1 MKPIKLEIEGLN
13 SFETKQVLDF
23 EKLGSGVFGI
33 FGKTGSGKST
43 ILDAITLALYG
54 KIERTKQNIDFV
66 NTKCQKAVV
75 NFVFE
80 IFQSGKNKR
89 YKVSR
94 TFSRKKNGKELDA
107 SASIYELVSG
117 EENLIEEGTVKV
129 NDKVFSIIGLGV
141 REFEKCIALP
151 QGEFSA
157 FLQAKASERTEIMS
171 NIFDITRFGEP
182 LAEKV
187 KQKVAEFDK
196 EVSIL
201 SASQQMVAYATDELL
216 AESKKNSGEVKVD
229 YETKSKLLEVKQAEQ
244 KRAQGDFEKLEKLKA
259 INAELLELGKKKE
272 EMQELEVS
280 LSKSQSAN
288 AIRSDYEKLQKD
300 IDDERELSD
309 KIAEQNEIKLKKDGE
324 LHSAEI
330 EFENFKEIYQ
340 AKIAELNSKLARLQD
355 LKKFEEETKAL
366 ESERTSVEEKIKK
379 KQAELV
385 SERGDNDYMVATL
398 TTIQGKITAIDEF
411 IEANKPDVDLSY
423 ALEQVKGIE
432 SELILIEDFHKKL
445 EVLVDE
451 TEADLKAV
459 QEEYNSAI
467 KSEKEYQAKREQ
479 IESSIEVAFED
490 IDSTD
495 FRKLR
500 SCDKE
505 LENMLEVKIITQK
518 IDEFIAKLQQE
529 NVERA
534 EVVEA
539 LENQVDAEYRK
550 LDAIDKEISKC
561 EKVVAE
567 NREQREELLGDN
579 VISMI
584 SNHLRIGDSCP
595 VCSNRVVQKMYSET
609 NDLSSIEGEID
620 RSVSNVKLTHLERDK
635 IIANMV
641 SLKARCEFEKTQIE
655 ANLSEIQALSDGKV
669 KYFQRFVD
677 ISDDSEEDFNRLYA
691 LLQKTSDSLEEL
703 IALQDTLREAEK
715 RILIQKTQAGTKVTI
730 YKNYLERLIDIIYDL
745 QKKQAEREFAISTV
759 NERFENL
766 KEYKKQIAEGKNI
779 EIVIDTKKEERIK
792 LKDDQLRVTGEKA
805 QSDAKISEIR
815 TAIEVLNERV
825 SNIDKQIASLR
836 AKIITSGVPENVS
849 VDEEALA
856 TQAEVTRLKFDY
868 ENKQIAYDSS
878 KEALSRIENEYKIN
892 SSILAE
898 KREEIKVLQ
907 ANVNKAMSDG
917 NFTSREEL
925 EKCFVDNSLLKANQ
939 ARVNEYNDSVRLLTS
954 QKQGIEAEN
963 LPELTK
969 EKLAEIVT
977 EIQGLSEEVNTLAQ
991 KLGRLEGEL
1000 SRVEEDNKKLHEITV
1015 SLNDFKHKY
1024 DTAKELSSVLRGKAL
1039 AEYVCEEYL
1048 EEITLSANQKLS
1060 ILMDGRYTLK
1070 FEEKEFFV
1078 EDNFNDGKVRPASTL
1093 SGGET
1098 FIVSLSLAL
1107 SISDAISMLSS
1118 RSMDFF
1124 FLDEGF
1130 GTLDSELCS
1139 VVISSLHKLES
1150 QNLTIGLIS
1159 HVAELEESVKNK
1171 VLITKDANGSKIKV
1185 EHSL

>member
-1 MKPIKLEIEGLN
+1 MRPIKLEIEGLN

-23 EKLGSGVFGI
+23 EKLGGGVFGI

-54 KIERTKQNIDFV
+54 KVERTKQNIDFV
-66 NTKCQKAVV
+66 NTKCSKAVV
-75 NFVFE
+75 DFVFE

-89 YKVSR
+89 YRVSR
-94 TFSRKKNGKELDA
+94 VFSKKKNGKEVDS
-107 SASIYELVSG
+107 SASIYEVTDA

-129 NDKVFSIIGLGV
+129 NDKVFAIVGLGV

-187 KQKVAEFDK
+187 KQKLAEFDK
-196 EVSIL
+196 EVSVL
-201 SASQQMVAYATDELL
+201 SASKQMVAYATDELL
-216 AESKKNSGEVKVD
+216 AESKKNSSEVKIE
-229 YETKSKLLEVKQAEQ
+229 YETKNKTLEGKKVEQIELQSK
-244 KRAQGDFEKLEKLKA
+244 FEKLEKLKS
-259 INAELLELGKKKE
+259 INAELEKLKTQKD
-272 EMQELEVS
+272 EMKELEIA
-280 LSKSQSAN
+280 LSKSQNAN

-300 IDDERELSD
+300 IADEKELSE
-309 KIAEQNEIKLKKDGE
+309 KIAEQNEIKLKKDSE
-324 LHSAEI
+324 LHAAEI
-330 EFENFKEIYQ
+330 DFDNFKEIYQ

-355 LKKFEEETKAL
+355 LKKFEEEYKAL
-366 ESERTSVEEKIKK
+366 EKERADVEEQIKQK
-379 KQAELV
+379 HTILAA
-385 SERGDNDYMVATL
+385 ERGDNDYMIATL
-398 TTIQGKITAIDEF
+398 TTIQGKITANDEF
-411 IEANKPDVDLSY
+411 IDANKPDVDLSY
-423 ALEQVKGIE
+423 ALEQVKALD
-432 SELILIEDFHKKL
+432 SELCLIEDFSKKL
-445 EVLVDE
+445 GAMVDE

-467 KSEKEYQAKREQ
+467 RQEKEYQAKREQ
-479 IESSIEVAFED
+479 IASSIEVAFED
-490 IDSTD
+490 IDSTE

-505 LENMLEVKIITQK
+505 LEGMLEVKVLAQK
-518 IDEFIAKLQQE
+518 IDEFVLKLETE
-529 NVERA
+529 NSSRM
-534 EVVEA
+534 EVVNA
-539 LENQVDAEYRK
+539 LENQIANEYRK
-550 LDAIDKEISKC
+550 LDSMDSEIAKC
-561 EKVVAE
+561 EKVVAD

-584 SNHLRIGDSCP
+584 SNHLKIGDTCP
-595 VCSNRVVQKMYSET
+595 VCSGRVVHKLYNEI
-609 NDLSSIEGEID
+609 NDLSGIEGEID
-620 RSVSNVKLTHLERDK
+620 RSVSNVKLSHLERDK
-635 IIANMV
+635 ILANV
-641 SLKARCEFEKTQIE
+641 ISLKARCEFEKTQIE
-655 ANLSEIQALSDGKV
+655 ENATEIAALKEGKN
-669 KYFQRFVD
+669 KYYQRYVD
-677 ISDDSEEDFNRLYA
+677 NNDQSEENFNRLYA

-703 IALQDTLREAEK
+703 IALQDELREAEK
-715 RILIQKTQAGTKVTI
+715 YVLVQKTQAGTKITV
-730 YKNYLERLIDIIYDL
+730 YKNYLERLIDVFYDL

-766 KEYKKQIAEGKNI
+766 QEYKRQIAEGKNI
-779 EIVIDTKKEERIK
+779 ELEIDLRKEENAK
-792 LKDDQLRVTGEKA
+792 LKDEQLRVTGEKA
-805 QSDAKISEIR
+805 QSDAKINEIK
-815 TAIEVLNERV
+815 TAIEVLAERIN
-825 SNIDKQIASLR
+825 SIDKQISSLR

-849 VDEEALA
+849 VDDEGSA
-856 TQAEVTRLKFDY
+856 TNAEITRLKFDY
-868 ENKQIAYDSS
+868 ENKQIAYDSC

-892 SSILAE
+892 SSILNE
-898 KREEIKVLQ
+898 KRNEIKSLEQ
-907 ANVNKAMSDG
+907 NVTKAMEENAFASYA
-917 NFTSREEL
+917 EL
-925 EKCFVDNSLLKANQ
+925 EKCFIDSTVLKNNQ
-939 ARVNEYNDSVRLLTS
+939 AKVNEYNDSVRILTS
-954 QKQGIEAEN
+954 QKDSIEAEKIAEISKETIT
-963 LPELTK
+963 ELD
-969 EKLAEIVT
+969 AEIVSL
-977 EIQGLSEEVNTLAQ
+977 GAEVNVLAQ

-1000 SRVEEDNKKLHEITV
+1000 SRVEEDNKKLNEISA
-1015 SLNDFKHKY
+1015 SLEVFKKKY

-1048 EEITLSANQKLS
+1048 EEITLSANQKLG

-1070 FEEKEFFV
+1070 FEDKEFFV

-1107 SISDAISMLSS
+1107 SISDAISSLSS

-1130 GTLDSELCS
+1130 GTLDAELCS

-1171 VLITKDANGSKIKV
+1171 ILVTKDANGSKIKL

>member
-1 MKPIKLEIEGLN
+1 MRPIKLEIEGLN

-23 EKLGSGVFGI
+23 EKLGGGVFGI

-54 KIERTKQNIDFV
+54 KVERTKQNIDFV
-66 NTKCQKAVV
+66 NTRCSKAVV

-94 TFSRKKNGKELDA
+94 VFSRKKNGKELDA
-107 SASIYELVSG
+107 SASIYEIENE
-117 EENLIEEGTVKV
+117 EENLIEEGTLKV
-129 NDKVFSIIGLGV
+129 NDKVFSIVGLGV

-187 KQKVAEFDK
+187 KHRLAEFDK
-196 EVSIL
+196 EVSVL
-201 SASQQMVAYATDELL
+201 LASKQMVAYATDESL
-216 AESKKNSGEVKVD
+216 AESKKNSTEVKEE
-229 YETKSKLLEVKQAEQ
+229 YETKNKTLESKKIEQ
-244 KRAQGDFEKLEKLKA
+244 TDLQSKFEKLERLKN
-259 INAELLELGKKKE
+259 INAELDELSKKHN
-272 EMQELEVS
+272 EMKELENS

-288 AIRSDYEKLQKD
+288 AIRGDYEKLQKD
-300 IDDERELSD
+300 IVLEKELSE

-324 LHSAEI
+324 LHAAEI
-330 EFENFKEIYQ
+330 DFDNFKEIYQ
-340 AKIAELNSKLARLQD
+340 VKIAELNSKLARLQD
-355 LKKFEEETKAL
+355 LKKFEEESNAL
-366 ESERTSVEEKIKK
+366 EKERLNVEEKIKQ
-379 KQAELV
+379 KQTKLTA
-385 SERGDNDYMVATL
+385 ERGDNDYMISTL
-398 TTIQGKITAIDEF
+398 TTIQGKITANEEF
-411 IEANKPDVDLSY
+411 IDANKPDVDLSY
-423 ALEQVKGIE
+423 ALEQVKALD
-432 SELILIEDFHKKL
+432 SELFLIEDFSKKL
-445 EVLVDE
+445 GAMVDE

-467 KSEKEYQAKREQ
+467 KQEKEYQSKREQ
-479 IESSIEVAFED
+479 ISSSIEVAFED
-490 IDSTD
+490 IDSTE

-505 LENMLEVKIITQK
+505 LEGMLEVKVLAQK
-518 IDEFIAKLQQE
+518 IDEFIARLEQE
-529 NVERA
+529 NISRT
-534 EVVEA
+534 EVVSA
-539 LENQVDAEYRK
+539 LENQIANEYRK
-550 LDAIDKEISKC
+550 LDAMDAEIAKC

-584 SNHLRIGDSCP
+584 SNHLKIGDNCP
-595 VCSNRVVQKMYSET
+595 VCANRVVHKMYNET
-609 NDLSSIEGEID
+609 NDLSGIEGEID
-620 RSVSNVKLTHLERDK
+620 RSLSNVKLSHLERDK
-635 IIANMV
+635 ILANV
-641 SLKARCEFEKTQIE
+641 ISLKARCEFEKTQIE
-655 ANLSEIQALSDGKV
+655 ENLTEIRSLEESKN
-669 KYFQRFVD
+669 KYYQRYVD
-677 ISDDSEEDFNRLYA
+677 NNDQSEENFNKLYT

-703 IALQDTLREAEK
+703 IALQEELREAEK
-715 RILIQKTQAGTKVTI
+715 YVLVQKIQAGTKITV
-730 YKNYLERLIDIIYDL
+730 YKNYLERLIDIFYDL

-766 KEYKKQIAEGKNI
+766 QEYKRQIAEGKNI
-779 EIVIDTKKEERIK
+779 ELEIDLRKEENAK
-792 LKDDQLRVTGEKA
+792 LKDEQLRVTNEKA
-805 QSDAKISEIR
+805 KSDAKINEIK
-815 TAIEVLNERV
+815 TSIEVFTERIN
-825 SNIDKQIASLR
+825 SIDKQISSLR

-849 VDEEALA
+849 IDDEGTA
-856 TQAEVTRLKFDY
+856 TNAEITRLKFDY
-868 ENKQIAYDSS
+868 ENKQIHYDSC
-878 KEALSRIENEYKIN
+878 KDALNRIENEYKIN
-892 SSILAE
+892 SSILNE
-898 KREEIKVLQ
+898 KRNEIKVLEQ
-907 ANVNKAMSDG
+907 GVTKAMEEN
-917 NFTSREEL
+917 NFSSHDEL
-925 EKCFVDNSLLKANQ
+925 EKCFVDVSVLKNNQ
-939 ARVNEYNDSVRLLTS
+939 AKVNEYNDNVRILTS
-954 QKQGIEAEN
+954 QKESIEAEKIV
-963 LPELTK
+963 EISKEDITK
-969 EKLAEIVT
+969 LNDEIST
-977 EIQGLSEEVNTLAQ
+977 LNEDVNVLAQ

-1000 SRVEEDNKKLHEITV
+1000 SRVEEDNKKLNEISQNLEIYT
-1015 SLNDFKHKY
+1015 KKY

-1070 FEEKEFFV
+1070 FEEKEFYV

-1107 SISDAISMLSS
+1107 SISDAISSLSS

-1130 GTLDSELCS
+1130 GTLDAELCS

-1171 VLITKDANGSKIKV
+1171 ILVTKDANGSKIKL
-1185 EHSL
+1185 EHTL

>member
-1 MKPIKLEIEGLN
+1 MRPIKLEIEGLN

-23 EKLGSGVFGI
+23 EKLGGGVFGI

-43 ILDAITLALYG
+43 ILDAMTLALYG
-54 KIERTKQNIDFV
+54 KVERTKQNIDFV
-66 NTKCQKAVV
+66 NTKCSKAVV
-75 NFVFE
+75 DFVFE

-89 YKVSR
+89 YRVSR
-94 TFSRKKNGKELDA
+94 TFSRKKNGRELDS
-107 SASIYELVSG
+107 SASIYLVENG
-117 EENLIEEGTVKV
+117 EENIIEEGTVKV

-187 KQKVAEFDK
+187 KQKLNEFDK
-196 EVSIL
+196 EVSVL
-201 SASQQMVAYATDELL
+201 TASQQMVAYATDELL
-216 AESKKNSGEVKVD
+216 AESKKSSGEVQTEH
-229 YETKSKLLEVKQAEQ
+229 ETKNKLLETKKAEQ
-244 KRAQGDFEKLEKLKA
+244 VSLKSNFEKLEKLKD
-259 INAELLELGKKKE
+259 IKAELSKLETKKD
-272 EMQELEVS
+272 EMKELEVA

-288 AIRSDYEKLQKD
+288 AIKTDYEKLQKD
-300 IDDERELSD
+300 ILDEKELAE

-324 LHSAEI
+324 LHAAEI
-330 EFENFKEIYQ
+330 DFNNFKEIYQ

-355 LKKFEEETKAL
+355 LKKFEEESKTL
-366 ESERTSVEEKIKK
+366 EKERLDVEEKIKQ
-379 KQAELV
+379 KQNELI
-385 SERGDNDYMVATL
+385 SERGDNDYMISVL

-423 ALEQVKGIE
+423 ALEQVKALD
-432 SELILIEDFHKKL
+432 SELFLIEDFSSKL
-445 EVLVDE
+445 GVMIDE
-451 TEADLKAV
+451 TDSDLKAV

-467 KSEKEYQAKREQ
+467 KQEKEYQAKREQ
-479 IESSIEVAFED
+479 ISSSIEVAFED

-505 LENMLEVKIITQK
+505 LEGMLEVKILTQK
-518 IDEFIAKLQQE
+518 IDELIQKLQQE
-529 NVERA
+529 NIDRA
-534 EVVEA
+534 EVVNA
-539 LENQVDAEYRK
+539 LENQVDSEYRK
-550 LDAIDKEISKC
+550 LDAIDKEIVKC
-561 EKVVAE
+561 EKVVAD
-567 NREQREELLGDN
+567 NRTEREELLGDN

-584 SNHLRIGDSCP
+584 SNHLKVGDTCP
-595 VCSNRVVQKMYSET
+595 VCSNRVVQKMYNET

-620 RSVSNVKLTHLERDK
+620 RSVSNVKLSHLERDK
-635 IIANMV
+635 ILANMI
-641 SLKARCEFEKTQIE
+641 SLKARCEFEKAQIE
-655 ANLSEIQALSDGKV
+655 ENLTEIEALKEGKNKYYQRYVDNNDLSE
-669 KYFQRFVD
+669 
-677 ISDDSEEDFNRLYA
+677 ENFNRLYA
-691 LLQKTSDSLEEL
+691 ILQKTSDSLEEL
-703 IALQDTLREAEK
+703 IALQDTLRDAEK
-715 RILIQKTQAGTKVTI
+715 HILVQKTQAGTKITI
-730 YKNYLERLIDIIYDL
+730 YKNYLERLIDINYDL
-745 QKKQAEREFAISTV
+745 QKKKAEREFAISTV

-766 KEYKKQIAEGKNI
+766 KEYKKQIVEGKNI
-779 EIVIDTKKEERIK
+779 ELEIDIKKDERIK
-792 LKDDQLRVTGEKA
+792 LKDEQLRITNEKT
-805 QSDAKISEIR
+805 QSDAKLGEIK
-815 TAIEVLNERV
+815 TAIEVLNERL
-825 SNIDKQIASLR
+825 SNIDKQIASLK

-849 VDEEALA
+849 VDDEAVA
-856 TQAEVTRLKFDY
+856 TQSEITRLKFDY

-898 KREEIKVLQ
+898 KKAEIKMLEQSVT
-907 ANVNKAMSDG
+907 KAMEDG
-917 NFTSREEL
+917 NFASREEL
-925 EKCFVDNSLLKANQ
+925 EKCFIDSIVLKNNQ
-939 ARVNEYNDSVRLLTS
+939 TKVNEYNDSVRILNA
-954 QKQGIEAEN
+954 QKDAIESEN
-963 LPELTK
+963 LPEISK
-969 EKLAEIVT
+969 EQITLLESEINDLA
-977 EIQGLSEEVNTLAQ
+977 EEVNNLAQ
-991 KLGRLEGEL
+991 KLGRLQGEL
-1000 SRVEEDNKKLHEITV
+1000 SRVEEDNKKLNEI
-1015 SLNDFKHKY
+1015 SANLEIFKKKY
-1024 DTAKELSSVLRGKAL
+1024 DNAKELSSVLRGKAL

-1048 EEITLSANQKLS
+1048 EDITLSANQKLS
-1060 ILMDGRYTLK
+1060 VLMDGRYTLK
-1070 FEEKEFFV
+1070 FEDKEFFV

-1107 SISDAISMLSS
+1107 SISDAISHMSS

-1130 GTLDSELCS
+1130 GTLDAELCS

-1171 VLITKDANGSKIKV
+1171 ILVTKDANGSKIKL